1 MSPNK
6 INVKI
11 RKFHPDAV
19 MPAYAT
25 ELAAGFDLVAMSSE
39 IIPPGHT
46 RIIPLG
52 FAIEIP
58 EGYEMQI
65 RPRSGISLSTKLR
78 VSNSPGTIDAD
89 FRGEVKVL
97 IDNIAP
103 VTDKRVPHVRYA
115 DGNIRDLAIDTEV
128 EGSYFIRKGDRIA
141 QAVIA
146 PIARADF
153 EVVDELTETERGA
166 GGFGSTGVTVE
177 EAAENMR
184 KAFEALP
191 TMTEVIGK

>member
-1 MSPNK
+1 MNA

-11 RKFHPDAV
+11 RKLHPDAT
-19 MPAYAT
+19 PPTYAT
-25 ELAAGFDLVAMSSE
+25 ALAAGLDLVAVSSE
-39 IIPPGHT
+39 IIPPGQT
-46 RIIPLG
+46 KIIPLG
-52 FAIEIP
+52 FAIEVP

-103 VTDKRVPHVRYA
+103 VTDKRVPHIRHA
-115 DGNIRDLAIDTEV
+115 DGNIRDLAIDTEI

-141 QAVIA
+141 QAVIT
-146 PIARADF
+146 PIMRATF
-153 EVVDELTETERGA
+153 EVADELTATERGD
-166 GGFGSTGVTVE
+166 GGFGHSGITAQ
-177 EAAENMR
+177 EAADKPRYYYSTYRE
-184 KAFEALP
+184 EW
-191 TMTEVIGK
+191 TEVGK

>member
-1 MSPNK
+1 VSAVGALIKEVDHVSK

-11 RKFHPDAV
+11 RKLHPDAV
-19 MPAYAT
+19 TPAYAT
-25 ELAAGFDLVAMSSE
+25 ELAAGFDLVAVSSE

-58 EGYEMQI
+58 EGYEMQV

-78 VSNSPGTIDAD
+78 VSNSPGTVDAD

-103 VTDKRVPHVRYA
+103 VTVKRVPHIRHA
-115 DGNIRDLAIDTEV
+115 DGNIRDLAVSTEV

-146 PIARADF
+146 PIVRVNF
-153 EVVDELTETERGA
+153 EVADELSETERGS
-166 GGFGSTGVTVE
+166 GGFGSTGISTV
-177 EAAENMR
+177 
-184 KAFEALP
+184 
-191 TMTEVIGK
+191 

>member
-1 MSPNK
+1 MPQ

-11 RKFHPDAV
+11 RKLHPDAV
-19 MPAYAT
+19 TPAYAT
-25 ELAAGFDLVAMSSE
+25 ELAAGFDLVAVSSE

-58 EGYEMQI
+58 EGYEMQV
-65 RPRSGISLSTKLR
+65 RPRSGMSLSTKLR
-78 VSNSPGTIDAD
+78 ISNSPGTIDAD

-103 VTDKRVPHVRYA
+103 VTDKRVPHIRHA
-115 DGNIRDLAIDTEV
+115 DGNIRDLAVSTEV

-146 PIARADF
+146 PTVCVNF
-153 EVVDELTETERGA
+153 EVADELSETERGS
-166 GGFGSTGVTVE
+166 GGFGSTGVTAE

-191 TMTEVIGK
+191 SVADLIGK